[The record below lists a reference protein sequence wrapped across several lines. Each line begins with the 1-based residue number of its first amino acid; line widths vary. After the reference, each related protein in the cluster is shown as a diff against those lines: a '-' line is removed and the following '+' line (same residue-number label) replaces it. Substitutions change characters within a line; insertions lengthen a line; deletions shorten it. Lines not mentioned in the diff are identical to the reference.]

1 MKIAIPTNDRKTISE
16 HFGRS
21 KYFMIFEIDKGQIKS
36 REERTNSERDHS
48 HHSHGAIVKILED
61 CSDILCINLGMRIYN
76 DLSSIGI
83 KIHLVDEKNIEDA
96 VKLFVEGKITDIN
109 DKKICLGGDYHEHN

>member
-1 MKIAIPTNDRKTISE
+1 MKIAITTNDRKTISE

-36 REERTNSERDHS
+36 REERTNFGRDHS
-48 HHSHGAIVKILED
+48 HHNHLAIVKILED

-83 KIHLVDEKNIEDA
+83 KIQLVDEKNIEDA
-96 VKLFVEGKITDIN
+96 IKLFIEGKITNTN
-109 DKKICLGGDYHEHN
+109 DKQMCYGWDYHEHN